1 MLKAVSTL
9 DQERL
14 KNSRVSIKE
23 EKEEE
28 ENDLC

>member
-14 KNSRVSIKE
+14 KNSRVRI
-23 EKEEE
+23 KEEE
-28 ENDLC
+28 EGYDLC

>member
-23 EKEEE
+23 EEEGY
-28 ENDLC
+28 DLC